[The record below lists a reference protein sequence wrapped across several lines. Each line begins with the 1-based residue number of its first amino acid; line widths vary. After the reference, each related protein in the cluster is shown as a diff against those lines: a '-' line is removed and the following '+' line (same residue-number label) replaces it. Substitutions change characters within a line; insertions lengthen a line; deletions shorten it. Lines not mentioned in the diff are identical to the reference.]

1 MVMIHPTAIVA
12 PKAQISQSVKVGPYC
27 IVGPNVTLHDDVE
40 LISHVCIEGKTTI
53 GARTVI
59 FPFASIGH
67 VPQDKKYEGEESKLI
82 VGEDNR
88 IREYV
93 TMQPGTSGDNMLT
106 KIGDRGLF
114 MASTHVA
121 HDCVVGD
128 DVVMANNATLAGHV
142 EVGDFVIIGG
152 LAGIHQRVRIGSHA
166 IIGGLSPVDGDV
178 IPYGAVRG
186 ERAFLNGLNIIG
198 LKRRGFS
205 REAID
210 ELRSAYRALFSG
222 EGTVGERIEATKSA
236 YKSSE
241 IVMEI
246 VAFMGAESKCGL
258 CLPNE

>member
-1 MVMIHPTAIVA
+1 MIHPTAIVD
-12 PKAQISQSVKVGPYC
+12 PKANIGQNVKIGPYC
-27 IVGPNVTLHDDVE
+27 IVGPKVTLHDDVE
-40 LISHVCIEGKTTI
+40 LISHVCIAGQTAI

-67 VPQDKKYEGEESKLI
+67 VPQDKKYEGEESKLLI
-82 VGEDNR
+82 GEDNR
-88 IREYV
+88 IREYA

-106 KIGDRGLF
+106 KVGDRGLF
-114 MASTHVA
+114 MAGTHVA

-166 IIGGLSPVDGDV
+166 IIGGLSPVDSDV
-178 IPYGAVRG
+178 IPYGSVRG
-186 ERAFLNGLNIIG
+186 ERAFLNGLNILG

-210 ELRSAYRALFSG
+210 ELRSAYRSLFSG
-222 EGTVGERIEATKSA
+222 EGTVGERIELTEKA
-236 YKSSE
+236 YKTSQ

-246 VAFMGAESKCGL
+246 VGFMQAESKCGF
-258 CLPNE
+258 CLPIE